1 MQKDIERN
9 QAKEA
14 VGAAK
19 RQYQPKPCPW
29 KILKQG
35 LYVRAVS
42 DSSAL
47 WRDIQ
52 AVVHQQPIDQ
62 PDQFS
67 GS

>member
-1 MQKDIERN
+1 M
-9 QAKEA
+9 A
-14 VGAAK
+14 VK
-19 RQYQPKPCPW
+19 RQHQPKPRLG
-29 KILKQG
+29 KFLKQG

-42 DSSAL
+42 ASSAL
-47 WRDIQ
+47 RRDIQ